1 MDMLKLQEVP
11 TTKEKEKEKAPDAP
25 VEQRLKSSRPW
36 GNGDGATWKGETGEG
51 GEQGC
56 GGGRRAGLGVQMKQ
70 NEPAD
75 KENCAFSGG
84 TVASPTV
91 EKVCADVQAS
101 MSVRVFL
108 CVFLYACLCVCM
120 HVSQDA
126 SVQLCMHTY
135 HRHTHT
141 HTHTD
146 KHTQTNTQTHTHR
159 HTHTHIHT
167 RTQVRRHIEKLS
179 GAPSGSRSLM
189 HESF

>member
-11 TTKEKEKEKAPDAP
+11 TTKEKEKEKAPEAP
-25 VEQRLKSSRPW
+25 VEHRLKSSRPW

-70 NEPAD
+70 NDLAD

-135 HRHTHT
+135 HRHTHRQT
-141 HTHTD
+141 HTDTHTD
-146 KHTQTNTQTHTHR
+146 KHTDTHTY
-159 HTHTHIHT
+159 THIHT
-167 RTQVRRHIEKLS
+167 HMQVRRHIEKLS